1 MRQRVVTSVRSVVLV
16 ALLLVPLVASG
27 HHHATDGRSAASCAL
42 CVVTHHAPAVVAA
55 PPTATAPT
63 ALQLAAPLQP
73 IAAPPHR
80 VPSSVAGRAP
90 PISVPIAI
98 S

>member
-1 MRQRVVTSVRSVVLV
+1 MRQRVFTSVRSVVLV
-16 ALLLVPLVASG
+16 ALLLVPLVSSG
-27 HHHATDGRSAASCAL
+27 HHHAPDARSAGSCAL
-42 CVVTHHAPAVVAA
+42 CVVTHHAPAIVTALPSA
-55 PPTATAPT
+55 PAPS
-63 ALQLAAPLQP
+63 ALQLAAVSEP

-90 PISVPIAI
+90 PITFPITI

>member
-16 ALLLVPLVASG
+16 ALLLVPLVSSG
-27 HHHATDGRSAASCAL
+27 HHHGADARSAGSCAL

-55 PPTATAPT
+55 LPTAPAPT

-73 IAAPPHR
+73 VAAPPHR

-90 PISVPIAI
+90 PITFPITI